1 MSSEG
6 ATGGSV
12 VAEGQRDGGGARV
25 DEKETKRDEQGVEL
39 IVSVPA
45 KTREAEGSTAIGH
58 VRKKRGAQLHGSP
71 SSILVY
77 SSPR

>member
-1 MSSEG
+1 MEG
-6 ATGGSV
+6 GRGWM
-12 VAEGQRDGGGARV
+12 GR
-25 DEKETKRDEQGVEL
+25 KTKRDEQGVEL